1 MVKRTILR
9 QADHMETV
17 SIARYR
23 RDDADDVDS
32 ADAASSGTASD
43 GTTADGE
50 WIAIIE
56 PNFTGHRWRYVE
68 WVAQACVE
76 GGHRCLVV
84 TDTAYAEH
92 PLVQRLLRE
101 ARPDLRVVLL
111 DLHTVPRG
119 LQYACSVY
127 MRFRDFYARAL
138 ADISRTTRVKLVVV
152 PYADYFFYTLAALD
166 TPFGKTPWIA
176 IVMGMTFHHAQ
187 AGLRT
192 PRRPFVDLV
201 KSMLFRRGLRARGLR
216 TLLTIDPTLPDW
228 LARMTRTAASPE
240 STSHANSRPTR
251 LAYVADPFPEI
262 DAVDPQ
268 IARAR
273 LGLDARTRYLLVYGA
288 IGERK
293 GIRELMQA
301 LMHKGDA
308 PCLVIAG
315 QQDDETRAFI
325 NAHAPHL
332 TPAPVIFDRFV
343 PDDMER
349 DLFSACDAV
358 WLGYHKH
365 YGMSGVLVQ
374 AYRFGKPVL
383 ASADGLIGW
392 FCRDGALGPLLDDLE
407 PATIAHA
414 IDTLAQG
421 WNARA
426 PGAGIARMDAHL
438 LARNTLDQF
447 KHTLQ
452 DAMV

>member
-1 MVKRTILR
+1 M
-9 QADHMETV
+9 DTV

-23 RDDADDVDS
+23 RDDADDA
-32 ADAASSGTASD
+32 ADGNDAVGPGTATGSASD
-43 GTTADGE
+43 GAAADDA

-68 WVAQACVE
+68 WVSQACVE
-76 GGHRCLVV
+76 AGHRCLVV

-92 PLVQRLLRE
+92 PLVQRIERE
-101 ARPDLRVVLL
+101 ARPDRRVMLL

-119 LQYACSVY
+119 LPYACSVY
-127 MRFRDFYARAL
+127 MRFRDFYSRAL
-138 ADISRTTRVKLVVV
+138 AEISRSTRVRLVVV

-166 TPFGKTPWIA
+166 TPFGETPWIA

-192 PRRPFVDLV
+192 PRRPLVDLV
-201 KSMLFRRGLRARGLR
+201 KSMLFRRGVRARGLR
-216 TLLTIDPTLPDW
+216 TLLTIDPTLPEW
-228 LARMTRTAASPE
+228 FARTRSQSSPSSAS
-240 STSHANSRPTR
+240 SSASSTR

-273 LGLDARTRYLLVYGA
+273 LGLDAQTRYLLVYGA

-293 GIRELMQA
+293 GIRELMEA
-301 LMHKGDA
+301 LAQMHGA

-332 TPAPVIFDRFV
+332 MPAPVILDRFV
-343 PDDMER
+343 PDEMER

-358 WLGYHKH
+358 WLGYRKH

-407 PATIAHA
+407 PATIARA
-414 IDTLAQG
+414 IGTLAQS
-421 WNARA
+421 WRERA
-426 PGAGIARMDAHL
+426 PGAGIARADAHL

-447 KHTLQ
+447 KQTLQ
-452 DAMV
+452 NAMV